1 MKLNLEEMS
10 DKIFEKLITQRG
22 GKKTKRRKK
31 RRKKKS
37 KTYRKKKRKT
47 RRNKRRRLRKKTKR
61 RRRRRQRG
69 GKVDLSFKQ
78 PNLTFQDSQ
87 AATKGAI
94 YKNEQNDVALSKLQK
109 GGRQKG
115 GRQVEV
121 KQMHSAG
128 DTANANLNRTVQ
140 ALLNARIDAKGDS
153 LAGTAK
159 TL

>member
-1 MKLNLEEMS
+1 MSEKFFKKLT
-10 DKIFEKLITQRG
+10 TQKG
-22 GKKTKRRKK
+22 GKKTKRRTK
-31 RRKKKS
+31 RRKKKR

-47 RRNKRRRLRKKTKR
+47 RRNKRRRRKKTKR
-61 RRRRRQRG
+61 RRKRRQRG
-69 GKVDLSFKQ
+69 GVDLTFNQ
-78 PNLTFQDSQ
+78 PKMTYQDPQ

-94 YKNEQNDVALSKLQK
+94 YKNKQNNMELSKLQK
-109 GGRQKG
+109 GGRLKG
-115 GRQVEV
+115 GRRVEV

-128 DTANANLNRTVQ
+128 GTANANLNRTVQ

>member
-1 MKLNLEEMS
+1 MS
-10 DKIFEKLITQRG
+10 DKIFDKLIAQRG
-22 GKKTKRRKK
+22 GRKTKRRKK
-31 RRKKKS
+31 RRKKKR

-47 RRNKRRRLRKKTKR
+47 RRNKRRRRKKTKR
-61 RRRRRQRG
+61 RRKRRQRG
-69 GKVDLSFKQ
+69 GVDLTFKQ
-78 PNLTFQDSQ
+78 PNMTYQDPQ

-94 YKNEQNDVALSKLQK
+94 YKNEQNKMELSKLQK

-115 GRQVEV
+115 GRRVEV

-128 DTANANLNRTVQ
+128 GTANANLNRTVQ

>member
-31 RRKKKS
+31 RRKKKR

-47 RRNKRRRLRKKTKR
+47 RRNKRRRRKKTKR
-61 RRRRRQRG
+61 RRKRRQRG

-87 AATKGAI
+87 AALKGAI
-94 YKNEQNDVALSKLQK
+94 YKNEQNKIELSKLQK

-115 GRQVEV
+115 GRKAEVE
-121 KQMHSAG
+121 QMEGAG
-128 DTANANLNRTVQ
+128 QAANENLNRTVQ

-153 LAGTAK
+153 LAGTPD